1 MAETR
6 RKTGYFVI
14 GLAVLLVITL
24 CLCGCTQAPSGGST
38 ATPTTGPAA
47 SGGIQSLSVTG
58 STTVLPIAQS
68 AAEDYMD
75 AHSNVDIKVSGGGSG
90 VGVQAIGEGT
100 TDIGMSSRELTPEE
114 TANYPNLVVT
124 TVAGD
129 GIAVI
134 VNPANTVNALTL
146 EQIKD
151 IYQANI
157 TNWKEV
163 GGPDETIVLIG
174 RDSASG
180 TRSFFTE
187 MVLKK
192 ENAAPTMLEQNSN
205 GGVLL
210 SVAQTPGA
218 IGYISIGY
226 LTNSVKA
233 LDLQVDGN
241 KIEPTVENVKNG
253 EYPISRPLLM
263 ITQGPAQGLAKDYLD
278 YILSPEGQSIV
289 ADEGYVTLN

>member
-1 MAETR
+1 MAVQPK
-6 RKTGYFVI
+6 KTGYIVL
-14 GLAVLLVITL
+14 GLAALLVLAL
-24 CLCGCTQAPSGGST
+24 CLCGCTQAPAS
-38 ATPTTGPAA
+38 AEKTPTPAA
-47 SGGIQSLSVTG
+47 AGGIQSLSVTG

-100 TDIGMSSRELTPEE
+100 TDIGMSSRELTTEE
-114 TANYPNLVVT
+114 TTKYPNLVVT

-134 VNPANTVNALTL
+134 VNPANTVNSLTL
-146 EQIKD
+146 DQIKA

-210 SVAQTPGA
+210 SVGQTPGA

-226 LTNSVKA
+226 LTDSVKA
-233 LDLQVDGN
+233 LDLDANGN
-241 KIEPTVENVKNG
+241 KIEPTVANVKSG
-253 EYPISRPLLM
+253 QYPISRPLLM
-263 ITQGPAQGLAKDYLD
+263 ITQGAPQGLAKDYLD
-278 YILSPEGQSIV
+278 YIQSPEGQAIV
-289 ADEGYVTLN
+289 AEEGYVSLT

>member
-1 MAETR
+1 MAVKPT
-6 RKTGYFVI
+6 KSGYI
-14 GLAVLLVITL
+14 MLGLAALLVL
-24 CLCGCTQAPSGGST
+24 GMCLCGCTQAPASAETTTSDTT
-38 ATPTTGPAA
+38 A
-47 SGGIQSLSVTG
+47 GGIQSLSVTG

-100 TDIGMSSRELTPEE
+100 TDIGMTSRELKTEE
-114 TANYPNLVVT
+114 TTKYPNLVVT

-129 GIAVI
+129 GIAII
-134 VNPANTVNALTL
+134 VNPANTINSLTL

-187 MVLKK
+187 MVLEK
-192 ENAAPTMLEQNSN
+192 EDASPTMLEQNSN

-226 LTNSVKA
+226 LTDSVKA
-233 LDLQVDGN
+233 LDLDVNGN
-241 KIEPTVENVKNG
+241 MIEPTVANVKSG
-253 EYPISRPLLM
+253 QYPISRPLLM
-263 ITQGPAQGLAKDYLD
+263 ITQGTPQGLAKDYLD
-278 YILSPEGQSIV
+278 YILSPEGQEIV
-289 ADEGYVTLN
+289 AAEGYVSLT

>member
-6 RKTGYFVI
+6 RKSGYFVL
-14 GLAVLLVITL
+14 GLAVLLVFAL
-24 CLCGCTQAPSGGST
+24 CLCGCTQAPADGST
-38 ATPTTGPAA
+38 TTPTTGPAV

-134 VNPANTVNALTL
+134 VNPANTVNTLTL

-233 LDLQVDGN
+233 LDLQVNGN

-253 EYPISRPLLM
+253 KYPISRPLLM